1 MAQEDVLTKKTF
13 VQFPRDNIQKGR
25 IDNTATRENAKWNTM
40 YKFVQ
45 FTSHTDIVGW
55 VDTNKLTHWQRVHRR
70 KKKKMQEKLLIVIKS
85 LPVYCR
91 RIITF
96 FVFAVCCVLNCLC
109 VCVCVCAWNG
119 KMLFE
124 MLCECEYWVS
134 AILHGKKKLVIL
146 FCTKCFILCMHF
158 VCKVFIARLPS
169 CKFFENKMME
179 ISHYISG
186 VNATKANANKYFD
199 FWKNKTMHV
208 KTKAKFLLWNIN
220 SSLFA
225 S

>member
-1 MAQEDVLTKKTF
+1 MCSRRKRSSNFQEITYKKEELTIQQREKTRNEIQCINSFNSLLTPTLLVGLIQINSLTGNACIDV
-13 VQFPRDNIQKGR
+13 
-25 IDNTATRENAKWNTM
+25 
-40 YKFVQ
+40 
-45 FTSHTDIVGW
+45 
-55 VDTNKLTHWQRVHRR
+55 